1 MVMRIINTTLLLIA
15 SFSIFASETKS
26 ELKNNKQEEITVI
39 SEEHVRTS
47 GVSSVAP
54 VEMEVKELS

>member
-1 MVMRIINTTLLLIA
+1 MKIINTVLLLIV

-26 ELKNNKQEEITVI
+26 ELKDNKQEGITII

-54 VEMEVKELS
+54 VEMEVKKLP